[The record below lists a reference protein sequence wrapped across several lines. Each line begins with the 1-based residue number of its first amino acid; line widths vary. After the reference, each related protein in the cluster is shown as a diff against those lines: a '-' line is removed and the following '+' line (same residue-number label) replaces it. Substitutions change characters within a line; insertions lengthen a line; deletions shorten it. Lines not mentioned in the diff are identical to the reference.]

1 MRLKPLKNS
10 DKGFILPTIIGLM
23 VIMTFVAYAALM
35 QANNSLNLAYKQAYI
50 QMARVASKAAV
61 DYSKEQF
68 DQSTCGNYSG
78 TTEQDLV
85 TNNRYRVTFKA
96 EVLSTSADGY
106 EKTIKGTGSVYLP
119 KASATAKYVF
129 DIRSEIVRTYA
140 VCKTPDNFGPTVWL
154 DASDLNTLKTTSV
167 STTTVTS
174 PTTFG
179 NSGDTTRDSVEERAD
194 TGGQTVNSWQ
204 SNDLEMHFCDT
215 TEFTSSV
222 CNNSAQRKL
231 NIGLVF
237 RNVNVPKNATITS
250 ASIQMV
256 GGTPSGTSGSVT
268 HRAYGIYNTSG
279 DPHLPLFSSTGSNQ
293 VSTRLS
299 TANLH
304 TTAFSDLTTNNFPP
318 GNTQTFDV
326 TSIAQEMIN
335 NTNWNPSNGNM
346 GFVIKYQSGNGNAT
360 RRATKNGLQLSIN
373 YTVGSVAPAT
383 NNGTVTQW
391 QDKSGNGNHA
401 LLAYG
406 NSPTR
411 IDNQINGKTIVRFN
425 NGTLLSNLT
434 TALTNKRE
442 MTVLAV
448 VKSNFTTS
456 GTDGRFISGMN
467 TSANNDTSGNTAI
480 VPLLRYSTGNGFSSM
495 YSGSS
500 ASNRTDYSC
509 GGTCAGNPYI
519 YATAFTI
526 SPTTPSDI
534 TADLRGN
541 GVNVAQK
548 TGINPG
554 SNYSYTINQ
563 LYFGGRRNGSSS
575 GGAGADYL
583 NGDYA
588 EIVVYDKALECQQ
601 IEALEEYLRSKWNIS
616 ASAYTSTCPDSPI
629 PTL

>member
-1 MRLKPLKNS
+1 MIKPLNDS
-10 DKGFILPTIIGLM
+10 EKGFILPTIIGLM
-23 VIMTFVAYAALM
+23 TIMTFVAYAALM

-68 DQSTCGNYSG
+68 DQSTCGNYTG

-85 TNNRYRVTFKA
+85 SNDRYRVTFKS
-96 EVLSTSADGY
+96 EVLKTSADGY

-119 KASATAKYVF
+119 KLSTSAKYVF

-154 DASDLNTLKTTSV
+154 DSSDLSTLKTTSV
-167 STTTVTS
+167 STTTVTT

-179 NSGDTTRDSVEERAD
+179 NASNSTRDSVEERAD
-194 TGGQTVNSWQ
+194 TGGQTTNSWQ

-215 TEFTSSV
+215 TEFSSSI
-222 CNNSAQRKL
+222 CNNASQRKQ

-237 RNVNVPKNATITS
+237 QNVNVPKNATITS
-250 ASIQMV
+250 ASVQMV
-256 GGTPSGTSGSVT
+256 GGTPSGTGGNVT
-268 HRAYGIYNTSG
+268 HRAYGIYNTSS
-279 DPHLPLFSSTGSNQ
+279 DPHLPLFSSSGSNQ
-293 VSTRLS
+293 VTARLS

-304 TTAFSDLTTNNFPP
+304 TVAYNDLTTNNFPP

-335 NTNWNPSNGNM
+335 NSNWNPSNGKM
-346 GFVIKYQSGNGNAT
+346 GFGITYQSGNGNAT
-360 RRATKNGLQLSIN
+360 RRATKDGLRLSIN
-373 YTVGSVAPAT
+373 YTVGTVAPAT

-406 NSPTR
+406 NTPTR
-411 IDNQINGKTIVRFN
+411 VDNQINGKPIVRFN
-425 NGTLLSNLT
+425 NGALLSNLT

-442 MTVLAV
+442 MTVIAV
-448 VKSNFTTS
+448 AKPNFTTS
-456 GTDGRFISGMN
+456 STDGRIVSGMN
-467 TSANNDTSGNTAI
+467 TTGNNDTSGNTAI
-480 VPLLRYSTGNGFSSM
+480 VPLLRNSTGDGFSSM

-500 ASNRTDYSC
+500 AANRTNFAC

-519 YATAFTI
+519 FGSLFTI
-526 SPTTPSDI
+526 DPTNI
-534 TADLRGN
+534 NNVTAQLRGN
-541 GVNVAQK
+541 GVQVAQK

-554 SNYSYTINQ
+554 SNYSYSINQ
-563 LYFGGRRNGSSS
+563 LYFGGRRNGASS
-575 GGAGADYL
+575 GGAGADYF

-588 EIVVYDKALECQQ
+588 EIIVYDKALECQQ
-601 IEALEEYLRSKWNIS
+601 VEAIEEYLRSKWAIS
-616 ASAYTSTCPDSPI
+616 VTAFTSACPAPNV

>member
-1 MRLKPLKNS
+1 MKPLDDS
-10 DKGFILPTIIGLM
+10 EKGFILPTIIGLM

-61 DYSKEQF
+61 DYAKEQF
-68 DQSTCGNYSG
+68 DQSTCGNYNG
-78 TTEQDLV
+78 TVEQDLV
-85 TNNRYRVTFKA
+85 TNSRYRVTFKA
-96 EVLSTSADGY
+96 EVLNTSADGY

-119 KASATAKYVF
+119 KASTTAKYVF

-167 STTTVTS
+167 STTTVSST
-174 PTTFG
+174 TTFG
-179 NSGDTTRDSVEERAD
+179 SSGDTTRDSVEERAD
-194 TGGQTVNSWQ
+194 TGAQTAASWQ
-204 SNDLEMHFCDT
+204 SNDLEMHFCDN
-215 TEFTSSV
+215 TEFTNSV
-222 CNNSAQRKL
+222 CNSAAQRKL

-237 RNVNVPKNATITS
+237 QGVNVPKNATISS
-250 ASIQMV
+250 ATIQMV
-256 GGTPSGTSGSVT
+256 GGNPSGTSGSVT
-268 HRAYGIYNTSG
+268 HRAYGIYNTAS
-279 DPHLPLFSSTGSNQ
+279 DPHLPLFTSSGTNQ
-293 VSTRLS
+293 VTTRLT

-304 TTAFSDLTTNNFPP
+304 TTAYNDLTTNNFPP

-326 TSIAQEMIN
+326 TAVAQEMVN
-335 NTNWNPSNGNM
+335 NANWNPATGRM
-346 GFVIKYQSGNGNAT
+346 GFGILYQTGNGNAS
-360 RRATKNGLQLSIN
+360 RRASKNGLQLAVN
-373 YTVGSVAPAT
+373 YTVGTVVPAS

-406 NSPTR
+406 NAPTR
-411 IDNQINGKTIVRFN
+411 VDNQINGKTIVRFN
-425 NGTLLSNLT
+425 NGALLSSLT
-434 TALTNKRE
+434 SALNNKRE

-456 GTDGRFISGMN
+456 ATDGRVVSGMN

-480 VPLLRYSTGNGFSSM
+480 VPLLRYSNGNGFSSM

-519 YATAFTI
+519 YSTAFTI
-526 SPTTPSDI
+526 ETNNTNNI
-534 TADLRGN
+534 TATLRGN
-541 GVNVAQK
+541 GAASAQK

-554 SNYSYTINQ
+554 SNYSYSINQ

-575 GGAGADYL
+575 GGSGTDYL

-616 ASAYTSTCPDSPI
+616 ATAYTTTCPESPI